1 MLHNAWLLP
10 RLQVYVTKNF
20 VDYKIYQR
28 FSNKILS
35 CLVCSY
41 RYFFKGQFELAF
53 WAVVK
58 DETMVKISE
67 WASAT
72 TFASSKLFLANPY
85 IRITMLFVYKKDQRE
100 I

>member
-53 WAVVK
+53 
-58 DETMVKISE
+58 
-67 WASAT
+67 
-72 TFASSKLFLANPY
+72 
-85 IRITMLFVYKKDQRE
+85 
-100 I
+100 